1 MEATSIV
8 DATDTV
14 GTSKHHS
21 GTSSSLVNG
30 TLNGISSSRVN
41 SMAGADIDKNILV
54 ADKNILVATKG
65 SSEGH
70 LAYWRRSF
78 RLKEKT

>member
-1 MEATSIV
+1 
-8 DATDTV
+8 
-14 GTSKHHS
+14 
-21 GTSSSLVNG
+21 
-30 TLNGISSSRVN
+30 
-41 SMAGADIDKNILV
+41 MAGADI
-54 ADKNILVATKG
+54 DKNILVATKG

>member
-14 GTSKHHS
+14 GTSKPHS

-30 TLNGISSSRVN
+30 TLNGTSSSRVS
-41 SMAGADIDKNILV
+41 SMAGAGI
-54 ADKNILVATKG
+54 DKNILVATKG
-65 SSEGH
+65 SSERH